1 MRICNEKSQVGSLSS
16 TPARVDGVGVY
27 DGEDC
32 YTCTILVQFLG
43 ERGHVIGDEGLAR
56 PRMMTRRFELA
67 YRLGIEGAV
76 WGVRPRRSRLAL
88 CRGGD
93 CICQPCLGKI

>member
-32 YTCTILVQFLG
+32 YTCTILVRFLG
-43 ERGHVIGDEGLAR
+43 ERGHVIGGEGLAS
-56 PRMMTRRFELA
+56 PRMMTRGFELA
-67 YRLGIEGAV
+67 YRLGIKGAV
-76 WGVRPRRSRLAL
+76 WG
-88 CRGGD
+88 
-93 CICQPCLGKI
+93 